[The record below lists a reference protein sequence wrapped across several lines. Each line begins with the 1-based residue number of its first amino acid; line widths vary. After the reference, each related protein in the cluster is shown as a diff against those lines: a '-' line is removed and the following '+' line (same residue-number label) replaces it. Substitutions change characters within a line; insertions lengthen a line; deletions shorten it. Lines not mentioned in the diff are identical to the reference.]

1 MAHSSNRIDNKK
13 ISQEEQNSL
22 LKTLEARFIKN
33 SERHQQL
40 TWSLIRQKLE
50 ESPETLMTVNEMEK
64 SGGEPDVIVYDDRDG
79 NYFVDCVK
87 ESPKERRSVCYDRAA
102 LEGRKKHKPQ
112 TSAEDLAKAIGIEI
126 LSETDYRHLQ
136 TLGNF
141 DLKSSSW
148 VKTPESIRSL
158 GGALFGDK
166 RYDQVFIY
174 HNGAD
179 SYYASRGFRGK
190 VKI

>member
-64 SGGEPDVIVYDDRDG
+64 SGGEPDVIVFDDRDG

-112 TSAEDLAKAIGIEI
+112 TSAEDLAKEIGIEI

-148 VKTPESIRSL
+148 VKTPEAIRSL

-166 RYDQVFIY
+166 RYDHVFIY

>member
-64 SGGEPDVIVYDDRDG
+64 SGGEPDVIVFDDRDG

>member
-13 ISQEEQNSL
+13 TSQEEKNIL

-64 SGGEPDVIVYDDRDG
+64 SGGEPDVIVFDDRDG

-148 VKTPESIRSL
+148 VKTPEAIRSL

>member
-1 MAHSSNRIDNKK
+1 MTDRSNKTTENRMTKD
-13 ISQEEQNSL
+13 EQNAL
-22 LKTLEARFIKN
+22 LQTLEARFMKHM
-33 SERHQQL
+33 ERHQQL
-40 TWSLIRQKLE
+40 TWSEIQEKLLA
-50 ESPETLMTVNEMEK
+50 SPEILMTVNEMET
-64 SGGEPDVIVYDDRDG
+64 SGGEPDVIVFDDRDG

-102 LEGRKKHKPQ
+102 LERRKKHKPQ

-148 VKTPESIRSL
+148 VKTPEAIRSL